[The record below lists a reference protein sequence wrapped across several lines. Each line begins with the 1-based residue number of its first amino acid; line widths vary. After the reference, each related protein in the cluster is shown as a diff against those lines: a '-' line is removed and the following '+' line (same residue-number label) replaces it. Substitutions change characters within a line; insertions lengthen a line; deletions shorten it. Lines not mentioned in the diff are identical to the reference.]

1 MKKKNSLSENDP
13 AFLDNV
19 NFLICLYSNDISYYH
34 NSKLYL

>member
-1 MKKKNSLSENDP
+1 MKKKYSWSENDP

-19 NFLICLYSNDISYYH
+19 NFLICLYSNDISYRH